1 MAEENQIQDQGQQND
16 QQGQGQG
23 QQQQQQQGDQR
34 QDEGQQKEVKFT
46 QDDLNKFAAKVRAE
60 EKAKAEKELNDFK
73 AQIEKETERAKMTEQ
88 ERIKAEKEDAEKKL
102 QDLQNQIDY
111 NNKKSEALKGLAEAK
126 LDSRLIDVLMS
137 DKSNEDKIK
146 IIADVHKE
154 AIEKAIKD
162 AMPAHKPSGLTTSTS
177 SGDKKLKYSFE
188 KFKQ

>member
-16 QQGQGQG
+16 QQGQRQG

-34 QDEGQQKEVKFT
+34 QDKGQQKEVKFT

-188 KFKQ
+188 KFK